1 MRHHNVVVPLQ
12 SIVLW
17 IDQSMNPLVE
27 LPAPKVVHMRRI
39 AMPGHIVLISEASWE
54 AQRLVSFRQMVSSW
68 LTHVSNCVGELR
80 TEIYPCMTSR
90 AWEDHSP
97 HSTLSIFL

>member
-1 MRHHNVVVPLQ
+1 
-12 SIVLW
+12 
-17 IDQSMNPLVE
+17 MNLLVE

-54 AQRLVSFRQMVSSW
+54 AQRLVGFRQMVSSW
-68 LTHVSNCVGELR
+68 
-80 TEIYPCMTSR
+80 ICMTSR

-97 HSTLSIFL
+97 HSTLSISL